1 MAGMTPQQSVFRS
14 GDAAPD
20 GWTHWKDRNTRGKV
34 GNAATS
40 APVGIAS
47 TGSQPQPATANP
59 RVSPKLPVAPFGA
72 PKQDSEMETVRIP
85 QNGGAVII
93 TRPKQKPAADSVAG
107 APAAAGPM
115 GPSPLSYQSG
125 VNVGGG
131 IGRRGVLSGLLS
143 TGNQP
148 NPNVSAL
155 ARGAAWNDASQIG
168 RGIDAQNQQLQM
180 EQQAKRSELTTSG
193 ASNLSKVY
201 GDYAERSNSQ
211 VGLAAQIAANNI
223 GFAGGVQSAFNPW
236 QAARGL
242 RQ

>member
-1 MAGMTPQQSVFRS
+1 MTPQQAVFRN

-47 TGSQPQPATANP
+47 TGSQPQPAA
-59 RVSPKLPVAPFGA
+59 
-72 PKQDSEMETVRIP
+72 
-85 QNGGAVII
+85 QNY
-93 TRPKQKPAADSVAG
+93 RS
-107 APAAAGPM
+107 
-115 GPSPLSYQSG
+115 S

-131 IGRRGVLSGLLS
+131 IGRQGVLSGLLS

-193 ASNLSKVY
+193 ATNLSKIY

-236 QAARGL
+236 SALRGGM
-242 RQ
+242 R

>member
-1 MAGMTPQQSVFRS
+1 MNAQQLAT
-14 GDAAPD
+14 GKAQYDQWAAA
-20 GWTHWKDRNTRGKV
+20 KQV
-34 GNAATS
+34 SLAADKAQYDKWSAAKQTS
-40 APVGIAS
+40 LAADKAKYDQWS
-47 TGSQPQPATANP
+47 EANP

-72 PKQDSEMETVRIP
+72 PKQNSEMETVRIP

-93 TRPKQKPAADSVAG
+93 TRPKQKPAADPVAG
-107 APAAAGPM
+107 VPAAAGPT
-115 GPSPLSYQSG
+115 GASPLSYQSG

-236 QAARGL
+236 SALRGGM
-242 RQ
+242 R